1 MVALL
6 WPLTDPQVTRRRL
19 SEMTGSGRAVAA
31 VESVLGDVPSAMA
44 RRARALLPHSP
55 ASLNKVQRLMAA
67 AGFDGAW
74 PAIAFS
80 IVQLALPLAV
90 VLIGVIVYGTG
101 RPLVLT
107 GLAAMISYYLPHLW
121 LGRQIEARRTEV
133 RNGLPD
139 AIDLLIVCIEAGS
152 GIDQAL
158 LKVADELG
166 IAYPTLARQLE
177 LTTAEMRAGKPRVEA
192 FKNFA
197 ERTEGRR
204 RPGAGRHARADRPLR
219 DQPRPGAAYARRHLA
234 HQAAPASRGARRQA
248 RRQAVVPACLLS
260 VPGVLSGRARAV
272 TAEDLPPARVGDP
285 EPVKRD
291 DLVYG
296 EGAKEK
302 PWRLGRSSC
311 MWSAPCCCSCTSSG
325 AAID

>member
-1 MVALL
+1 MEPQLVALFVAIFVSVGAAMAALL

-19 SEMTGSGRAVAA
+19 SEMTGSARAVAA

-55 ASLNKVQRLMAA
+55 ASLNKVQRLMTA
-67 AGFDGAW
+67 AGFDGTW
-74 PAIAFS
+74 PALAFS

-90 VLIGVIVYGTG
+90 VLIGLIVYGTG

-107 GLAAMISYYLPHLW
+107 GLAAMISYYLPQLW

-166 IAYPTLARQLE
+166 IAYPTLARHLE
-177 LTTAEMRAGKPRVEA
+177 TTTAEMRAGKSRVEA

-197 ERTEGRR
+197 DRTKVDDVRALVAMLVQTDRFGTSLGQALRT
-204 RPGAGRHARADRPLR
+204 HADT
-219 DQPRPGAAYARRHLA
+219 
-234 HQAAPASRGARRQA
+234 SRTKRRQRAEERAAKLGVKLLFPLVFCLFPAFYLVVLGPSLLRIFRQLVWGTLA
-248 RRQAVVPACLLS
+248 R
-260 VPGVLSGRARAV
+260 
-272 TAEDLPPARVGDP
+272 
-285 EPVKRD
+285 
-291 DLVYG
+291 
-296 EGAKEK
+296 
-302 PWRLGRSSC
+302 
-311 MWSAPCCCSCTSSG
+311 
-325 AAID
+325 